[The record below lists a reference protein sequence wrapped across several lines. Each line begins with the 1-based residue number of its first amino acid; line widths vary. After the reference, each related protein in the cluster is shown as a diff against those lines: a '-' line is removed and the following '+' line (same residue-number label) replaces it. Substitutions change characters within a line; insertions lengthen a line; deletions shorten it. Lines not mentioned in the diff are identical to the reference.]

1 MRFEPGNKYGKGRP
15 KKPEIEELRKAIEQV
30 QKQRKKKLLVH
41 FVERA
46 FEDDEVLKALAKK
59 IVPDLTSIS
68 GEVEMKHKIL
78 RVFGMEPILPRQL
91 KYGTSVPIEG
101 VVSRLLKHQDSAGS
115 TILAIP
121 EQKHE
126 GNNV

>member
-1 MRFEPGNKYGKGRP
+1 MPFQKGHIFCGNTKGRP
-15 KKPEIEELRKAIEQV
+15 RKPEIEELRKAIDLV
-30 QKQRKKKLLVH
+30 QKQKKKKLLVH

-78 RVFGMEPILPRQL
+78 RVFGMEPILPDGP
-91 KYGTSVPIEG
+91 K
-101 VVSRLLKHQDSAGS
+101 
-115 TILAIP
+115 
-121 EQKHE
+121 
-126 GNNV
+126 